1 MHQTERSLTPCC
13 RSSTG
18 TGRISRRRAHQQ
30 GCEVGSEDWYPRQ
43 ATMVDERR
51 PEGSGAAESGSPS
64 DSLLSEQARWVVVF
78 VLGTGL
84 IAAIIAD
91 WRFVLLVPVMVIWF
105 SLPYM
110 FAVEPPKDE
119 RAKVAPHHDERV

>member
-1 MHQTERSLTPCC
+1 MADD
-13 RSSTG
+13 
-18 TGRISRRRAHQQ
+18 RRTAD
-30 GCEVGSEDWYPRQ
+30 S
-43 ATMVDERR
+43 AA
-51 PEGSGAAESGSPS
+51 PETAAPETGSPS

-91 WRFVLLVPVMVIWF
+91 WRFVLLVPVMVVWF

-110 FAVEPPKDE
+110 FAVEPSEDQ
-119 RAKVAPHHDERV
+119 RTKVAPHHDERV